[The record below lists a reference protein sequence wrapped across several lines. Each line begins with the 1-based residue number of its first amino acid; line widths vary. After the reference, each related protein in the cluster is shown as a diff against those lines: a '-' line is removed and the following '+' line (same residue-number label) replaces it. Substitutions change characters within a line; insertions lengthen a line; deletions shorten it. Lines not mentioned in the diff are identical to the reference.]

1 MECNRRLPRE
11 WRARQP
17 GGRMIRAAFIALT
30 LSGCAMGRVSASG
43 EVSGFAIGRAKLEH
57 CIRAEG
63 KPQCNRISGGA
74 MSSGFGELVE
84 SALGAVAAWWGAGA

>member
-1 MECNRRLPRE
+1 
-11 WRARQP
+11 
-17 GGRMIRAAFIALT
+17 MIRAALLALA
-30 LSGCAMGRVSASG
+30 LSGCAIGHVSPAG
-43 EVSGFAIGRAKLEH
+43 DVHGIAIGRAKLEH
-57 CIRAEG
+57 CERVDG